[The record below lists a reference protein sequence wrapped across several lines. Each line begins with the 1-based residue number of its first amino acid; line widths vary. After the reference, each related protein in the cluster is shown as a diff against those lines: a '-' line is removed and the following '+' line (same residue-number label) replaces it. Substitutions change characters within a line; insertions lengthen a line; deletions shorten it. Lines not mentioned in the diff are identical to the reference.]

1 MAKYLEAKKALLT
14 RPGKR
19 VEASSVLPSTADLDL
34 DAEEKATAIA
44 TNDGMPETPM
54 HLMT

>member
-19 VEASSVLPSTADLDL
+19 VEASSVLPSAADL